1 MSINKIRSLESPA
14 ADRISSLPCHV
25 LEKILGCLPLRDAI
39 RTSVLSKRWSYKWV
53 VRSELAFD
61 KANVDGG
68 LLKTITYQVL
78 SIHQGPLRKFSFRVP
93 NSDFL
98 PDIGYWIRF
107 LLKKNVQEFS
117 LRFPHQTD
125 FRLPSH
131 LFKYQDLRHLE
142 LCSCKFHP
150 PPDFKAFSRLVTLNF
165 RFVTFEPTSFQ
176 TFLSSSPLL
185 ERVALF
191 SCSTFDSFIIDA
203 PNLKSFE
210 FTGETKSICFI
221 NTPLLEEIIMGLF
234 YVDIS
239 KFFAVPEPQVTLH
252 NIKQL
257 NFKFFKLAQ
266 WAAYALHLISNCPN
280 LESLHFMFCE
290 YIVSKDVVERFIHQL
305 RSQGIPHSAL
315 KQLKRLNIKLN
326 LFFELGMEFVKYVL
340 SSAPALEIICIT
352 TCAEFSHRRM
362 EMMEEMKQF
371 PLSSPSVEFIYK
383 EVDHIHCYNN

>member
-1 MSINKIRSLESPA
+1 MSINKIRCRESPA

-39 RTSVLSKRWSYKWV
+39 RTKVLSKQWSYKWV

-61 KANVDGG
+61 KANIDGG
-68 LLKTITYQVL
+68 LLKTIIYQVL
-78 SIHQGPLRKFSFRVP
+78 LIHQGPLRKFSFCVP

-98 PDIGYWIRF
+98 PDISYWIRI

-117 LRFPHQTD
+117 LKFPHRTD
-125 FRLPSH
+125 FRVPFH
-131 LFKYQDLRHLE
+131 LFKFEDLRHLE
-142 LCSCKFHP
+142 LCSCKLHP

-185 ERVALF
+185 ERVVLF
-191 SCSTFDSFIIDA
+191 NCSTFDSFIVDA
-203 PNLKSFE
+203 SNLKSFE
-210 FTGETKSICFI
+210 FTGSTKSICFI

-280 LESLHFMFCE
+280 LERLHFIFCE
-290 YIVSKDVVERFIHQL
+290 YIPYKDVVEHFIHQL
-305 RSQGIPHSAL
+305 RSQGMPHSAL
-315 KQLKRLNIKLN
+315 KQLKRLDIKLT
-326 LFFELGMEFVKYVL
+326 LFLELEIELVKYVL
-340 SSAPALEIICIT
+340 SSAPALEIICIS
-352 TCAEFSHRRM
+352 ASAQFSQGGM
-362 EMMEEMKQF
+362 KMMEEMKQF
-371 PLSSPSVEFIYK
+371 AQSSSNLEFIYK
-383 EVDHIHCYNN
+383 GLDHIDYYNN

>member
-1 MSINKIRSLESPA
+1 MSINKIRCRESPA

-39 RTSVLSKRWSYKWV
+39 RTKVLSKQWSYKWV

-61 KANVDGG
+61 KANIDGG
-68 LLKTITYQVL
+68 LLKTIIYQVL
-78 SIHQGPLRKFSFRVP
+78 LIHQGPLRKFSFCVP

-98 PDIGYWIRF
+98 PDISYWIRI
-107 LLKKNVQEFS
+107 
-117 LRFPHQTD
+117 
-125 FRLPSH
+125 
-131 LFKYQDLRHLE
+131 
-142 LCSCKFHP
+142 LCKLHC

-165 RFVTFEPTSFQ
+165 R
-176 TFLSSSPLL
+176 
-185 ERVALF
+185 
-191 SCSTFDSFIIDA
+191 TFDNFIVDA

-210 FTGETKSICFI
+210 FTGSTKSICFI

-280 LESLHFMFCE
+280 LERLHFIFCE
-290 YIVSKDVVERFIHQL
+290 YIPYKDVVEHFIHQL
-305 RSQGIPHSAL
+305 RSQGMPHSAL
-315 KQLKRLNIKLN
+315 KQLKRLDIKLT
-326 LFFELGMEFVKYVL
+326 LFLELEIELVKYVL
-340 SSAPALEIICIT
+340 SSAPALEIICIS
-352 TCAEFSHRRM
+352 ASAQFSQRGM
-362 EMMEEMKQF
+362 KMMEEMKQF
-371 PLSSPSVEFIYK
+371 AQSSSNLEFIYK
-383 EVDHIHCYNN
+383 GLDHIDYYNN